1 MEEIKTIHAD
11 IEDKGQRLDVF
22 LSTRLSGLTRSRIK
36 GMIEEGRASV
46 NGAVAKAGY
55 KLKAADTVTV
65 SVPETKEAAFAPEA
79 VPLEILFEDDDVI
92 VVNKPADMPTH
103 PGAGRTSGTLVNA
116 LLNHT
121 RELSTLG
128 GNDRPGIVHRL
139 DKDTTGILVVAKN
152 DRSHL
157 FLSAQFK
164 AHTTGRRYIALVWGA
179 VADDEGTIDIAIGR
193 DAVHRKKISPRTKK
207 SRTAL
212 TYYKVLK
219 RFNQLSL
226 VELKPR
232 TGRTHQLRVH
242 LASIN
247 HPVVGDQVY
256 GRKKIPSTLP
266 GPAGDCLKRIK
277 RQLLHAATL
286 AFVHP
291 STGLVMEFESPLPPD
306 MQEAVEVMERCG

>member
-1 MEEIKTIHAD
+1 MEEKKSMQASV
-11 IEDKGQRLDVF
+11 EDKGQRLDVF
-22 LSTRLSGLTRSRIK
+22 LSMRLTGFTRSAIK
-36 GMIEEGRASV
+36 GLIEEGRAYV
-46 NGAVAKAGY
+46 NGAVSKAGY
-55 KLKAADTVTV
+55 KLKAADAIEVL
-65 SVPETKEAAFAPEA
+65 VPETKEPAYAPES
-79 VPLEILFEDDDVI
+79 VPLDILYEDDDVI

-139 DKDTTGILVVAKN
+139 DKDTTGLLVVAKN

-179 VADDEGTIDIAIGR
+179 VNDAEGTIDIAIGR
-193 DAVHRKKISPRTKK
+193 DEVHRKKISPRTKK
-207 SRTAL
+207 SRSAL
-212 TYYKVLK
+212 THYKVLK

-226 VELKPR
+226 VELRPR

-256 GRKKIPSTLP
+256 GRKKVPSTLP

-291 STGLVMEFESPLPPD
+291 TTGVVMEFEAPLPPD
-306 MQEAVEVMERCG
+306 MDEAVRVMERCG